1 MASGTHKKIDKID
14 DIVEMCEVVKALGI
28 SGKGLKTL
36 VDQMKEAVE
45 TTLHQTA
52 KKQSWDAR
60 KAFSILSEAK
70 DEDERK
76 RRILLDL
83 FEKTEGCLMKMDK
96 KFLNLLQMK
105 VPNVKEN
112 MENQKSQLAQK
123 EYFLLVAGETS
134 SGKSSLINLIMGE
147 EICPY
152 SVLSTTSTI
161 CELKFGKERK
171 IVAHFKNKDPET
183 SLPTRVIHLKEN
195 PESGSYLEQISPYV
209 HLKSEREKGSMY
221 KKIELFWPH
230 SLLERGIV
238 IIDSPGVGESEI
250 LDEIVTQYL
259 PQAFAFIYTINS
271 CNAGGVQKD
280 RLQKLLE
287 NVKNGYLEGK
297 GQLPSKCALFVCNK
311 WDQVPDKEAEEVRTH
326 IVGNLQRC
334 WPGLDP
340 ASQIIYMSTLRA
352 IHGQKLGTVT
362 EEFSF
367 LMEGIKSMVLNGIQ
381 CRLEIHWR
389 WLDVLLSRIILQATA
404 FVSNASKDK
413 PRVFFKMMRQIRD
426 RLVGLDQWQTQVM
439 QELERDF
446 NTRVDCATT
455 ELSKYLSTEEVKK
468 RFTSWT
474 LDDAPEAESSWV
486 ATKNQIS
493 EVLSARFRGIIDQWE
508 EDNQIFSEAR
518 NSLLKRFQEHYN
530 FVEEQLR
537 NFQIVVVTHNVGGTQ
552 TIWQEISE
560 YITMIHLFEISAA
573 CIAVGV
579 ISPLAL
585 IIGFPCATVA
595 CYAGYVIREWLSDEK
610 IQTYEKDKCAFM
622 AKQSAEYLDTVLKD
636 NALRPF
642 VEEQLREAKR
652 CLQNIKA
659 RIPQLIKADKMF
671 CEQLYK
677 ETRGK
682 KEIIELYG
690 PLLDNATAFRGNL
703 AVFGFEDV
711 FGEDV
716 NGKTLDW
723 KEDASHR
730 LGSGSYAVVYK
741 GTMTKDQHSHPVALK
756 VCSEALNPRNACQ
769 IMAEVE
775 LLRKLRHP
783 YIVKFYGTSLL
794 NDDGKTRVIL
804 VMEKCEQNLR
814 SRLHEKPEHCPGK
827 ARNPGVFREVCQ
839 WVIQIT
845 DALDYIHKQGI
856 IHRDLKL
863 ENILLS
869 QDNTVS
875 VTDVGLS
882 KHAIDITGTL
892 AGTPL
897 YIAPE
902 VFKSEIYEFSA
913 DIYSLGIMLWEM
925 WYGQQAFA
933 DVMLRFK
940 TLKDFFNHVNNGFR
954 PAHNGTCSHP
964 PSTWEEL
971 MKKCWA
977 TDPTERPTA
986 EKCKQVITD
995 LFIFNE

>member
-1 MASGTHKKIDKID
+1 MASGTQKEIEKID
-14 DIVEMCEVVKALGI
+14 DILEMGEVMKALGI
-28 SGKGLKTL
+28 SCKGLKTL
-36 VDQMKEAVE
+36 DEMKDAYA
-45 TTLHQTA
+45 LHQTS
-52 KKQSWDAR
+52 KKPSWNAG

-76 RRILLDL
+76 RLILLDL
-83 FEKTEGCLMKMDK
+83 FENTEGCLKKMDK

-112 MENQKSQLAQK
+112 IKNHKLQLTRK

-161 CELKFGKERK
+161 FELKFGKERR
-171 IVAHFKNKDPET
+171 IVAHFKDKDPET
-183 SLPTRVIHLKEN
+183 GQPTKVIPLEDN
-195 PESGSYLEQISPYV
+195 PERDSYLKQIAPYV
-209 HLKSEREKGSMY
+209 HLESERGEGSIY

-238 IIDSPGVGESEI
+238 IIDSPGVGESENM
-250 LDEIVTQYL
+250 DEIVTQYL
-259 PQAFAFIYTINS
+259 PQAFAFIYTISS

-287 NVKNGYLEGK
+287 NVRNVYLEGK

-311 WDQVPDKEAEEVRTH
+311 WDQIPDEEAEEVKTH

-340 ASQIIYMSTLRA
+340 ASQIIYISTLNATKRQNQG
-352 IHGQKLGTVT
+352 IVT
-362 EEFSF
+362 DEFSF
-367 LMEGIKSMVLNGIQ
+367 LMEGIKSMVLKGIE

-389 WLDVLLSRIILQATA
+389 WLDVLLSRINLQAKA
-404 FVSNASKDK
+404 FVSNASNERPD
-413 PRVFFKMMRQIRD
+413 VFFKMMRKIRD
-426 RLVGLDQWQTQVM
+426 RLVDLGRWQTHKM
-439 QELERDF
+439 QELEQDF
-446 NTRVDCATT
+446 NTHVDGAIT

-474 LDDAPEAESSWV
+474 LDDAPKAENSWEATE
-486 ATKNQIS
+486 NQIRK
-493 EVLSARFRGIIDQWE
+493 VLSARFQGIIEQWE
-508 EDNQIFSEAR
+508 EDNQVFSNAR
-518 NSLLKRFQEHYN
+518 KSLLKRFQVHYN

-537 NFQIVVVTHNVGGTQ
+537 NLQNFVIAHNVGGTQ
-552 TIWQEISE
+552 TSFGRIVHKFAS
-560 YITMIHLFEISAA
+560 LFIPAA
-573 CIAVGV
+573 FIGIVVAAD
-579 ISPLAL
+579 PLAL
-585 IIGFPCATVA
+585 PVMIGFHVFAGLSMFCAATA
-595 CYAGYVIREWLSDEK
+595 IEQMFGNGNIE
-610 IQTYEKDKCAFM
+610 TYKKDKCAFM
-622 AKQSAEYLDTVLKD
+622 AKKSAEYLDEFLKD
-636 NALRPF
+636 DPYALRLF
-642 VEEQLREAKR
+642 VEEQLREAKI
-652 CLQNIKA
+652 CLQNIQA
-659 RIPQLIKADKMF
+659 RIPELIQADKML

-677 ETRGK
+677 ETRGQY
-682 KEIIELYG
+682 EIIELYR
-690 PLLDNATAFRGNL
+690 PLLDDATALGGNL

-730 LGSGSYAVVYK
+730 LGSGAFAVVYK
-741 GTMTKDQHSHPVALK
+741 GTITKDQHSHPVALK

-775 LLRKLRHP
+775 LLRKLRHT
-783 YIVKFYGTSLL
+783 YIVKFFGTSLL

-814 SRLHEKPEHCPGK
+814 SRLHEKPQSCPGK

-863 ENILLS
+863 GNILLS
-869 QDNTVS
+869 EDNTVR
-875 VTDVGLS
+875 VTDVGAS
-882 KHAIDITGTL
+882 KPAIDITGTL
-892 AGTPL
+892 AGTPV

-902 VFKSEIYEFSA
+902 VFNSEIYEFSA

-925 WYGQQAFA
+925 WYGQQAFGDA
-933 DVMLRFK
+933 MFRFK
-940 TLKDFFNHVNNGFR
+940 TLEDFFNHVNNGLR
-954 PAHNGTCSHP
+954 PAHNETCINP
-964 PSTWEEL
+964 PNTWKKL

-977 TDPTERPTA
+977 ADPTERPSA
-986 EKCKQVITD
+986 KECEQVITD
-995 LFIFNE
+995 LCKET